1 MSVEDGT
8 VPPGD
13 QLLVD
18 DPGGHPMG
26 TPQETG
32 TDADLLAALVARA
45 ARTVTEGR
53 LPTCQL
59 AVARHG
65 RLVLCRTLGA
75 VPTSRYL
82 TYSCTKALMAG
93 AYWQLL
99 GAGTITRATRVAEVV
114 PEFGAHGKDAV
125 TVEHLLT
132 HTAGFP
138 DAFFPYRDWA
148 DPERRRERFAAWT
161 LAWEPGTR
169 CTYHPASAHWVLAD
183 VLEAVTGRDFREHLR
198 ETLLDPLGLPALQL
212 GTPEE
217 DQADVVDVQMVGAPP
232 GADTGAGAET
242 EAEVAPEAD
251 LLAHNDPGF
260 RAVGQPGGG
269 AIGRAGDLAMYYQAI
284 LANPQG
290 FWDPAVLRAGTT
302 EILCALTD
310 PMLGVAA
317 NRTLGLVGA
326 GDDGHASLRG
336 FGAATSAHAFGHMG
350 AGGQI
355 AWADPATGISFAFL
369 TNGLER
375 DPWRAGARG
384 HGLST
389 RAGGVAGAPGAPS

>member
-1 MSVEDGT
+1 VRDAPLER
-8 VPPGD
+8 
-13 QLLVD
+13 LVD
-18 DPGGHPMG
+18 DPCGHPVG

-45 ARTVTEGR
+45 TRTVVEGR

-65 RLVLCRTLGA
+65 RLVVCRTIGA
-75 VPTSRYL
+75 EPTSRYL
-82 TYSCTKALMAG
+82 TYSCTKALIAG

-99 GAGTITRATRVAEVV
+99 GTGALTRATRVAEVI

-138 DAFFPYRDWA
+138 DANFSFREWA
-148 DPERRRERFAAWT
+148 DPVRRRARFAAWT

-169 CTYHPASAHWVLAD
+169 CVYHPASAHWVLAD
-183 VLEAVTGRDFREHLR
+183 VLEAVTGRDFREHVR
-198 ETLLDPLGLPALQL
+198 HALLDPLGLPALQL
-212 GTPEE
+212 GTPES
-217 DQADVVDVQMVGAPP
+217 DQGDVLDVQMVGTPP
-232 GADTGAGAET
+232 EAGAEVS
-242 EAEVAPEAD
+242 AETD
-251 LLAHNDPGF
+251 LLAHNDPAL

-269 AIGRAGDLAMYYQAI
+269 AIGRAGDLAMYYQAL
-284 LANPQG
+284 LANPG
-290 FWDPAVLRAGTT
+290 GLWDPDVLRAGTT
-302 EILCALTD
+302 EIACALVD

-317 NRTLGLVGA
+317 NRTLGLVCA

-336 FGAATSAHAFGHMG
+336 FGGATSAQAFGHMG

-355 AWADPATGISFAFL
+355 AWADPATGISFAFC

-389 RAGGVAGAPGAPS
+389 RAGGVALGA